1 MREIVLGT
9 AGHVDHGK
17 TSLVKALTGI
27 DTDRL
32 KEEKKRGITIELGF
46 AFLDLPCGH
55 RLGIIDVPGHERFV
69 KNMVAGATGI
79 DLLAFVIA
87 ADEGIM
93 PQTREHFE
101 ICRLLGVKRGL
112 VILTKKDMVD
122 AEWLEL
128 VQEDVRQFLAG
139 SFLEDAPMLAVS
151 STTGEGIAEVRE
163 VLDTLVRGS
172 EFSEAHGP
180 FRLPVDRVFSMK
192 GFGVVV
198 TGTSISGRISVGE
211 DITVYPQGHT
221 AKIRGIQVH
230 GQDVELVEAG
240 KRTAIN
246 IQGLDTEM
254 IARGNMLATPGTL
267 APSYLLDADFFYLS
281 SCAKP
286 LKNRSRVRVHI
297 GTAEIM
303 GRIVLLEDEE
313 LAPGSRA
320 NVQILLEEPF
330 GAWPG
335 DRYVVRSYSP
345 VATIGGGGIWNGSPP
360 KRRRF
365 KETNSQ
371 VFALYQAGV
380 SEDVALLHLRE
391 AGVAGLTF
399 EALCVKMGQ
408 FGKRFRKLLDG
419 PISSRKIIMV
429 DSERQRMVAAEIFE
443 AMGATLTKIL
453 ADFHRDN
460 SMKPGLSREELR
472 SRLPGDMDQRFFQLL
487 LNTLGK
493 QGEIVVDEATV
504 RLAGHQVSLKADAM
518 SIRAEMEA
526 FYSEAG
532 LTPPTVREVQER
544 FAKYPSPLVRE
555 VLDLLV
561 REQVLVK
568 ISEDLYFQARA
579 LTSLQEQLVAFIRKE
594 GEIDAPRFKNLTG
607 LTRKFSIPL
616 LEYFDKIKVTIRVG
630 DRRLLRE
637 RITPEARP
645 SA

>member
-17 TSLVKALTGI
+17 TSLVRALTGI

-122 AEWLEL
+122 AEWLGL

-139 SFLEDAPMLAVS
+139 SFLEGAPMVAVS

-163 VLDTLVRGS
+163 ALDTLVRGS

-180 FRLPVDRVFSMK
+180 FRLPVDRVFTMK

-198 TGTSISGRISVGE
+198 TGTSISGRIGTGE

-230 GQDVELVEAG
+230 GQDVDLVEAG

-281 SCAKP
+281 GNGKP
-286 LKNRSRVRVHI
+286 FKNRSRVRVHI
-297 GTAEIM
+297 GTAEIFA
-303 GRIVLLEDEE
+303 RIVLLEDEE
-313 LAPGSRA
+313 LLPGSRA

-345 VATIGGGGIWNGSPP
+345 VATIGGGTIWNSSPP

-365 KETNSQ
+365 RETNSP
-371 VFALYQAGV
+371 VFALYQAGTA
-380 SEDVALLHLRE
+380 EDISLLHLRE

-408 FGKRFRKLLDG
+408 FGKRFRKLFDG

-429 DSERQRMVAAEIFE
+429 DSDRQRMVAAEIFE
-443 AMGATLTKIL
+443 AMSESLKKIL

-460 SMKPGLSREELR
+460 SMKPGLSKEELR
-472 SRLPGDMDQRFFQLL
+472 SRLHGDLDQRFFQLL
-487 LNTLGK
+487 LNTLVK
-493 QGEIVVDEATV
+493 QGAIVVDESVV
-504 RLAGHQVSLKADAM
+504 RLAGHRVSLKADAM

-526 FYSEAG
+526 FYGEAG

-544 FAKYPSPLVRE
+544 FAKYPAPLVRE
-555 VLDLLV
+555 VLELLV
-561 REQVLVK
+561 REQALVK
-568 ISEDLYFQARA
+568 ISEDLYFQGRA
-579 LTSLQEQLVAFIRKE
+579 MIDLQEQLVAFIRKE

-616 LEYFDKIKVTIRVG
+616 LEYFDRIKVTIRVG

-637 RITPEARP
+637 RII
-645 SA
+645 